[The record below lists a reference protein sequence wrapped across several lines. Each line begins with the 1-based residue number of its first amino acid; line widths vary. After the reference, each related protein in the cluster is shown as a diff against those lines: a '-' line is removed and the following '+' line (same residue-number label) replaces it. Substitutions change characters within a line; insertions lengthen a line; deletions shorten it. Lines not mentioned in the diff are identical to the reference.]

1 MRRTSWRRVSVYPNG
16 VICHQ
21 AHYLTVDVL
30 HHRTTRPLRAPSPSR
45 ASHTQAHNQ
54 YNLPETVQ
62 ISNAAARRKQY
73 HSAVLAPN
81 RLREVRAADSRAI
94 RSRAT
99 ERKSL
104 TLTLMRLEMQFGL
117 GPSRAGDGSGGGG
130 GIAFALDR
138 DDDLN
143 GDESP
148 LAGALAA
155 GGITPAARAH

>member
-1 MRRTSWRRVSVYPNG
+1 M
-16 VICHQ
+16 
-21 AHYLTVDVL
+21 
-30 HHRTTRPLRAPSPSR
+30 
-45 ASHTQAHNQ
+45 
-54 YNLPETVQ
+54 
-62 ISNAAARRKQY
+62 
-73 HSAVLAPN
+73 LAPN

-104 TLTLMRLEMQFGL
+104 TLTLMRLETQFGL